1 MYKHIYIY
9 IYIETYTPNMPRIEA
24 NNINSG
30 KNQ

>member
-1 MYKHIYIY
+1 MYKHIY
-9 IYIETYTPNMPRIEA
+9 IYIETYTPNMPRIET